1 MLYYG
6 KLFKEI
12 RDNVNKTAT
21 KFRKE
26 NIENKK

>member
-1 MLYYG
+1 ML

-12 RDNVNKTAT
+12 RDNDNKTAT

-26 NIENKK
+26 NIENKKGYN